1 VYIEQP
7 FKDSKSKKTNMS
19 GFSASI
25 TREVNTNVAKG
36 RGPVGKSSRKTT
48 YNNLLRTYNEEVVQ
62 HIRLLRTRRRC
73 ANKRSRVEDP
83 HQLKWFLEDSRAA
96 VAGNLEQFKYFSS
109 LLKRKS
115 GKQPSQ
121 SVVSEFVV
129 FLLGCPQHNVEF
141 GEDLPSTSKAKL
153 TVMKEEQEE
162 DDWGSGCGGGASMAV
177 VASEWGFTGDTPN
190 FDDEEDGVGGD
201 GAW

>member
-1 VYIEQP
+1 
-7 FKDSKSKKTNMS
+7 MS

-36 RGPVGKSSRKTT
+36 RGPVGKSSRKTA
-48 YNNLLRTYNEEVVQ
+48 YNQLLRTNNEEVLQ
-62 HIRLLRTRRRC
+62 HIRLLRTRRRS
-73 ANKRSRVEDP
+73 ANQRSRVEDP
-83 HQLKWFLEDSRAA
+83 HQLKWFLEESRGAI
-96 VAGNLEQFKYFSS
+96 VGNLEQFKYFSS

-121 SVVSEFVV
+121 SVVAEFVV

-141 GEDLPSTSKAKL
+141 GADIPAATKETL
-153 TVMKEEQEE
+153 TVVEEEEDE
-162 DDWGSGCGGGASMAV
+162 DDWGSGCVGGASMAV
-177 VASEWGFTGDTPN
+177 VESEWGLSGTTVD

>member
-1 VYIEQP
+1 
-7 FKDSKSKKTNMS
+7 MS

-36 RGPVGKSSRKTT
+36 RGPVGKSSRKTA
-48 YNNLLRTYNEEVVQ
+48 YNQLLRTNNEEVVQ

-73 ANKRSRVEDP
+73 ANQRSRVDDP

-96 VAGNLEQFKYFSS
+96 VSGNLEQFKYFSS

-121 SVVSEFVV
+121 SVVAEFVV

-141 GEDLPSTSKAKL
+141 GADIPSATKATL
-153 TVMKEEQEE
+153 TVAEEEKEE

-177 VASEWGFTGDTPN
+177 VESEWGVTATTPD